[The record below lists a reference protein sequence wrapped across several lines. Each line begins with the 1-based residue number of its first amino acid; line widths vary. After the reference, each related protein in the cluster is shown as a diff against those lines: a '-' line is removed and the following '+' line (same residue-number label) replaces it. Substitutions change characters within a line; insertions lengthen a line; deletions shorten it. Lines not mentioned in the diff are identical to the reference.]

1 MAENDASFFLPTNQ
15 REIQRLIRILTLI
28 KNLYREN
35 FLRKICK
42 TKNHFVT
49 LHTRHNQKTGNLN
62 LTFIVINN

>member
-1 MAENDASFFLPTNQ
+1 MAENDASFFLQRNQ

-42 TKNHFVT
+42 T
-49 LHTRHNQKTGNLN
+49 
-62 LTFIVINN
+62 